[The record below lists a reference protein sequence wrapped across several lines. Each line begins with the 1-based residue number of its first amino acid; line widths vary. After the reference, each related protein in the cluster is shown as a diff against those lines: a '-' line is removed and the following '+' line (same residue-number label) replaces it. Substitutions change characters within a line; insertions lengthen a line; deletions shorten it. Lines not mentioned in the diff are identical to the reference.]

1 MRLQK
6 SELLRRLRQLAKGAA
21 DLRTSLALSS
31 IQKGNEPMAIRGHC
45 GGGSQD

>member
-6 SELLRRLRQLAKGAA
+6 SELLRRVRQIAAGAA
-21 DLRTSLALSS
+21 ELRTALTTAT
-31 IQKGNEPMAIRGHC
+31 IRQGNEPMAIRGHC